1 MCFYCLLQLYVLC
14 WAQLL
19 SHAQLFATPWTVAH
33 QALLSMEFSRQEHW
47 SGLTFLS
54 PGDLPNPGGIEPT
67 SPAFQV
73 DSLPLNHVGTT
84 YNYIVVYLVKYP
96 FLFSCGF
103 KLLSGFTFFQH
114 EQFPIVVFVEHV

>member
-1 MCFYCLLQLYVLC
+1 MHFYCLLQLYVLC
-14 WAQLL
+14 HAQLL
-19 SHAQLFATPWTVAH
+19 SHVQLFVTPWTVAH

-73 DSLPLNHVGTT
+73 DSLPLSHLGSP
-84 YNYIVVYLVKYP
+84 YNYIVVSNSIP
-96 FLFSCGF
+96 FLSSCGF

-114 EQFPIVVFVEHV
+114 EQFPIVVYVEHV